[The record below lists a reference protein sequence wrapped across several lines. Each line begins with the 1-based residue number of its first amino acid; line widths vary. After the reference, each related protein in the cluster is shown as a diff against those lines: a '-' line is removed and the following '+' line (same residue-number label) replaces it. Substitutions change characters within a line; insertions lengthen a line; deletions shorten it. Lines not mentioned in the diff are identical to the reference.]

1 MVYTNYQSQW
11 ESSGFF
17 LPLTLGCVSVCS
29 RPFLVPGFCSGQMQH
44 AYCFLA
50 LLGISSLRN
59 TLECCWTRPLW
70 HRSCW
75 LGKWWDIA
83 NGPQIF
89 AAVAAAARVHCL
101 LILWMFRRLYMPV
114 SRWKSKIS
122 RWAVAIEY
130 ASSMSW
136 PEVFYLSI
144 PSETSVFVFKTG
156 LIWPVFTFYSVFVI
170 SEHLS
175 WRNQKKKIYK
185 NGASLLK
192 ARCMLLALQTISL
205 KSQVY
210 LRDYRGD
217 GPEGWGGWCSA
228 RGMRLSDGPTA
239 ESQKMSVGF
248 FIKQSLLCLNSVS
261 PWMVKFFSLMFTFLL
276 LWADTQEKQ
285 LDDRRVWL
293 AIRRDSP
300 SRQGGLV
307 ARVEGLFK
315 KQRGECYR
323 PASFPLLNS
332 LWDPS
337 PWIGAAHTQG
347 GITYT
352 QGEAS

>member
-1 MVYTNYQSQW
+1 
-11 ESSGFF
+11 
-17 LPLTLGCVSVCS
+17 
-29 RPFLVPGFCSGQMQH
+29 
-44 AYCFLA
+44 
-50 LLGISSLRN
+50 
-59 TLECCWTRPLW
+59 
-70 HRSCW
+70 
-75 LGKWWDIA
+75 
-83 NGPQIF
+83 
-89 AAVAAAARVHCL
+89 
-101 LILWMFRRLYMPV
+101 MPV
-114 SRWKSKIS
+114 SRWTSKIS

-130 ASSMSW
+130 ALLMSW

-175 WRNQKKKIYK
+175 WRNQKKKKIHK

-192 ARCMLLALQTISL
+192 ARCMLLALQTFSL

-261 PWMVKFFSLMFTFLL
+261 PWMVKFFSLRFTFLL

-293 AIRRDSP
+293 AVRGDSP
-300 SRQGGLV
+300 SWQGGLV
-307 ARVEGLFK
+307 ARVGRVVQKAERRMLSPSFLSSFDFTLGPQPMDRCGPHSGWHHLHAGWSFLVAMSGGLSP
-315 KQRGECYR
+315 RD
-323 PASFPLLNS
+323 
-332 LWDPS
+332 LWSCKYEPS
-337 PWIGAAHTQG
+337 SSWKILRAV
-347 GITYT
+347 
-352 QGEAS
+352 